1 VLTQRQEV
9 TIRFDYITDAAV
21 NGVGM
26 VIDDI
31 NIDAI
36 DHFADFELDEGG
48 WIGNGFVRIQ
58 NALPQIFRVSLIS
71 FGDDVIVTPVDL
83 DQNNQAVISFSIDD
97 EVNSIVLVVSGTTP
111 FTRQNAEYE
120 ILFN

>member
-1 VLTQRQEV
+1 
-9 TIRFDYITDAAV
+9 
-21 NGVGM
+21 
-26 VIDDI
+26 
-31 NIDAI
+31 
-36 DHFADFELDEGG
+36 
-48 WIGNGFVRIQ
+48 
-58 NALPQIFRVSLIS
+58 LIS